1 MISEFFLLIIQ
12 SMFLQLMNPSSM
24 ILSKIVNSIT
34 VSASDYEITRL
45 DRNCNGDGAFIV
57 KLLLTL

>member
-1 MISEFFLLIIQ
+1 
-12 SMFLQLMNPSSM
+12 MNPNSM
-24 ILSKIVNSIT
+24 ILSKIVNSAT
-34 VSASDYEITRL
+34 VSESGYEITRL